1 MKTGKPRQKY
11 DVKTFDIGY
20 NKRDNKESFNK
31 RPRPPKLPGM
41 AVAVVDNNVEK
52 AMRKLKKMLLK
63 EGVMQELRDRRYYMK
78 PSFVK
83 REDKKR
89 AIRRAAK
96 LRREQ
101 EMAEFGIIKKKTR
114 R

>member
-1 MKTGKPRQKY
+1 MKTSKPRQKY
-11 DVKTFDIGY
+11 DVKSFDIGY
-20 NKRDNKESFNK
+20 TKRDGKDNRK
-31 RPRPPKLPGM
+31 PRPPKLPGM

-63 EGVMQELRDRRYYMK
+63 EGVMQELRDRRYYSK

-96 LRREQ
+96 LRRER
-101 EMAEFGIIKKKTR
+101 EIEEFGTVKKKSR
-114 R
+114 RY

>member
-11 DVKTFDIGY
+11 DVKSFDIGY
-20 NKRDNKESFNK
+20 NKRDNRERK
-31 RPRPPKLPGM
+31 PRPPKLPGM

-96 LRREQ
+96 LRRER
-101 EMAEFGIIKKKTR
+101 EMEEFGVFPKKKTR
-114 R
+114 RR

>member
-11 DVKTFDIGY
+11 DVKSFDIGY
-20 NKRDNKESFNK
+20 NKRDNRERK
-31 RPRPPKLPGM
+31 PRPPKLPGM

-89 AIRRAAK
+89 AIRRAKK
-96 LRREQ
+96 LQREQ
-101 EMAEFGIIKKKTR
+101 EMAEFGIVKKKAKR

>member
-1 MKTGKPRQKY
+1 MYVWINVPEPIPTILNECKY
-11 DVKTFDIGY
+11 MVNPTVPA
-20 NKRDNKESFNK
+20 DNII
-31 RPRPPKLPGM
+31 
-41 AVAVVDNNVEK
+41 DNNVEK

-89 AIRRAAK
+89 AIRRAKK
-96 LRREQ
+96 LQREQ
-101 EMAEFGIIKKKTR
+101 EMAEFGIVKKKAKR

>member
-20 NKRDNKESFNK
+20 NKRDNREGFNK
-31 RPRPPKLPGM
+31 RPRPPKFSGM